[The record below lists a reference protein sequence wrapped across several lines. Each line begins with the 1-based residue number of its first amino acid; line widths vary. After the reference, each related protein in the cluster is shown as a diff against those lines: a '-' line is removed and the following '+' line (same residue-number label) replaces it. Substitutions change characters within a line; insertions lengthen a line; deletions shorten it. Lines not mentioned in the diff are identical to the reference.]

1 MEDDLWGIYGCFL
14 DAFTTSCLVP
24 THKFRKEVVRKLLVG
39 EATLLDTKEGAPD
52 ENARRGF

>member
-1 MEDDLWGIYGCFL
+1 MICGAFMDVFL
-14 DAFTTSCLVP
+14 MPSRRAASAP
-24 THKFRKEVVRKLLVG
+24 IHKFLKEVVRKLLVG

>member
-14 DAFTTSCLVP
+14 DAFTTSCFVP
-24 THKFRKEVVRKLLVG
+24 IHKFLKEVVRKLLVG